1 MNKKVLITIIVLVV
15 LLVAVAVGGYF
26 IVKGAKPV
34 TLDLAT
40 ISNSI
45 MEAGFSQMATADV
58 DNEVLSSYMQ
68 IDTANVE
75 EVYGK
80 MPMMNVQASMY
91 ILIKAKDG
99 TVETVKQNVE
109 AFGQRYEEQWAMYLP
124 AQHELVQNRKIGVIG
139 NYVYMVI
146 AENADE
152 IVSLIK

>member
-15 LLVAVAVGGYF
+15 LVAVATGGYF

-40 ISNSI
+40 ISNNI
-45 MEAGFSQMATADV
+45 MEAGFSKMPVADV
-58 DNEVLSSYMQ
+58 DNEVLTSYMQ
-68 IDTANVE
+68 VDTANVE

-109 AFGQRYEEQWAMYLP
+109 AFGQRYEDQWAMYLP

-139 NYVYMVI
+139 NYVYMII

-152 IVSLIK
+152 MVSLIK